1 MENRVHPFR
10 RRPEDPPGNSLRHS
24 ICRVPSGVCGRE
36 FHSQMKHIP
45 NFITVLRLLG
55 ALGLLFSDVG
65 SVAFW
70 VIYFACGL
78 SDMVDGFLARK
89 FHCESKAGAMMDS
102 LADLAFLVGCCIKLI
117 PVLALPHWL
126 WLWGAAIV
134 VIKVINQI
142 SAIVMYKKCLFPHT
156 IANKATGLMLFVG
169 VPLTVFLESVV
180 PMVIIAVVA
189 TFAAVQEGHL
199 IRTRSV

>member
-1 MENRVHPFR
+1 
-10 RRPEDPPGNSLRHS
+10 
-24 ICRVPSGVCGRE
+24 
-36 FHSQMKHIP
+36 MKHIP

-70 VIYFACGL
+70 VMYFVCGL
-78 SDMVDGFLARK
+78 SDMADGFLARK
-89 FHCESKAGAMMDS
+89 LHCESKTGALLDS
-102 LADLAFLVGCCIKLI
+102 LADLAFVVSSCIKLI

-126 WLWGAAIV
+126 WFWGAVIV

-142 SAIVMYKKCLFPHT
+142 SAIVMYRKCLFPHT
-156 IANKATGLMLFVG
+156 IANKAAGLLLFVG

-189 TFAAVQEGHL
+189 TFAAVQEGHF
-199 IRTRSV
+199 IRTGQKEF